1 MRKLK
6 KIIVVV
12 CCIVFVLPLI
22 LIAISFAVGACLYL
36 TADFRQPD
44 INPDLSQYELSVD
57 TDSLKVCRDSRLCL
71 NEYGLWEAY
80 ISGNSIE
87 RGLKYGALNK
97 DLLRNQEDIFV
108 NQIHEII
115 PSEWW
120 VKFLHKVII
129 MFNRDMAK
137 HIPDEYREEIYAMSL
152 FGTDEYESYGT
163 SYFRQLNYHA
173 AHDIGHMM
181 QQYMLVGCSSFACWD
196 DESED
201 GDLIVGRNFDFYVG
215 DEFAENKVVLFVNPT
230 EGYRFASI
238 SWPGMMGVLSGMNE
252 TGLTVT
258 INAAKGAIPTSSAM
272 PISLL
277 ARHILQYASNIDE
290 AYEIATQFKTFVSES
305 LLIASANDGYAA
317 IIEKTPEKIALY
329 SCQLSAVSYQQ
340 SVSRVSV
347 KSQSQQSRLVCTN
360 HYQSE
365 EFENDD
371 YNIENIAT
379 SDSPYRHKRLNELL
393 DEKSPIDAEDAVSI
407 LRDRYGLGNADIG
420 LSNEKSLNQF
430 IAHHSVVFQPEKLRF
445 WVSTS
450 PWQLGEYVCYELDNS
465 SEFNVLSSEFRVQRS
480 EFNVQSSEFR
490 VQDYDRVC
498 RYRSQYKTITTAI
511 RDNQNITSEF
521 IDEFISNNPNYFQV
535 YNTLGDYELSRGNN
549 EQAIL
554 YWNKALSLEI
564 PRTTERDEII
574 GKIQKYD

>member
-1 MRKLK
+1 MRKFK
-6 KIIVVV
+6 KIIIVV
-12 CCIVFVLPLI
+12 CSIVFVLPLI

-57 TDSLKVCRDSRLCL
+57 TDSLKVCHDSRLCL

-80 ISGNSIE
+80 ISGNSVE

-97 DLLRNQEDIFV
+97 DLLRNQEDVFV

-196 DESED
+196 EESED

-252 TGLTVT
+252 IGLTVT

-290 AYEIATQFKTFVSES
+290 AYEIAKQFKTFVSES

-317 IIEKTPEKIALY
+317 IIEKTPEKIAIY
-329 SCQLSAVSYQQ
+329 KAVSYQQ
-340 SVSRVSV
+340 SVSMVSV
-347 KSQSQQSRLVCTN
+347 KSQSQRSESRVVCTN

-407 LRDRYGLGNADIG
+407 LRDRYGLGNTDIG

-450 PWQLGEYVCYELDNS
+450 PWQLGEYVCYELKDNG
-465 SEFNVLSSEFRVQRS
+465 SEFYVQCS
-480 EFNVQSSEFR
+480 EFNVQSSMFR

-521 IDEFISNNPNYFQV
+521 IDEFISNNPNYFKV

-549 EQAIL
+549 KQAIL